1 MQSSTPTGQ
10 FPHPKH
16 SVHAL
21 KPMIKVL
28 LFGHT
33 RRKPKQESPD
43 DPAYEWSIDLKYPCL
58 GLIAAGIGTF
68 TKRSGL
74 GRSGWPLRRN
84 QEKKLSIQ
92 LPADIQE
99 LLAAL
104 LANRLGIEAT
114 QLAQRLG
121 DRFAGDR
128 D

>member
-43 DPAYEWSIDLKYPCL
+43 DPAYELAIDLKYPCL

-68 TKRSGL
+68 TKRSGFN
-74 GRSGWPLRRN
+74 GWGAAWRRN
-84 QEKKLSIQ
+84 QER
-92 LPADIQE
+92 
-99 LLAAL
+99 
-104 LANRLGIEAT
+104 NRLQFSFRPISRNSWRRCLRIVWGS
-114 QLAQRLG
+114 RL
-121 DRFAGDR
+121 RSSHSAWAMASPVT
-128 D
+128 